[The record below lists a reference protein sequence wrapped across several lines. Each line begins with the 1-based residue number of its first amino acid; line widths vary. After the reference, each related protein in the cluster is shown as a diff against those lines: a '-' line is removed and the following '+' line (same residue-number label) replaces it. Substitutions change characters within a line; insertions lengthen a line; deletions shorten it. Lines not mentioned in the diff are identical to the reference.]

1 MLSAS
6 TRSHLPALVLSV
18 LALTALGGCAS
29 YVPFTHE
36 LRTEHGLTDDE
47 VKNLQF
53 YVSHDVTLRRVWR
66 WWREVES
73 GARKGT
79 PGHKLLLISGKQIE
93 EVVIPAKT
101 PGVAVKVGPR
111 AIAVSFQPGTA
122 LVFAIKGSRLALEN
136 GFLRPVPVEPREE
149 FAGRPLTSLLGQ
161 QFAKPPN
168 PFPGNTDSSG
178 TSATF
183 AGDDASG
190 NYWLDSDNAGR
201 VVFAEK
207 EWNAEDNTLQ
217 AHLLIDS
224 DQLEH
229 VDKKKTVLS
238 GVKLEGH

>member
-1 MLSAS
+1 MLSAP

-53 YVSHDVTLRRVWR
+53 YVSHDVTLRR
-66 WWREVES
+66 EVES
-73 GARKGT
+73 GGRKVT

-93 EVVIPAKT
+93 EVVISAKT

-122 LVFAIKGSRLALEN
+122 MVFAIKGSRLALEN
-136 GFLRPVPVEPREE
+136 GFLRPVPLAGQND
-149 FAGRPLTSLLGQ
+149 FAARPFGALLGQ

-168 PFPGNTDSSG
+168 PFPGNDGTG
-178 TSATF
+178 TSTTF
-183 AGDDASG
+183 AGDDATG

-224 DQLEH
+224 DSLEN
-229 VDKKKTVLS
+229 VEKKKTVLS
-238 GVKLEGH
+238 GVKLEGR

>member
-6 TRSHLPALVLSV
+6 TRSHLPALILSV
-18 LALTALGGCAS
+18 LALSALGGCAS

-36 LRTEHGLTDDE
+36 LRTEHGLTDEE

-53 YVSHDVTLRRVWR
+53 YVSHDVTLRR
-66 WWREVES
+66 EVES
-73 GARKGT
+73 GGRKVT

-93 EVVIPAKT
+93 EVVIAAKT

-122 LVFAIKGSRLALEN
+122 LVFALKGSRLALEN
-136 GFLRPVPVEPREE
+136 GFLRPIPMQAQDD
-149 FAGRPLTSLLGQ
+149 FARRSVAGLLGQ

-168 PFPGNTDSSG
+168 PFPGNDG
-178 TSATF
+178 TPTTTTF
-183 AGDDASG
+183 AGDDATG
-190 NYWLDSDNAGR
+190 NYWIDSDGAGR

-207 EWNAEDNTLQ
+207 EWNAEDTTQQ

-224 DQLEH
+224 DQLEN

>member
-1 MLSAS
+1 MLSAM

-18 LALTALGGCAS
+18 LALSALGGCAS

-36 LRTEHGLTDDE
+36 LRTEHGLTDEE

-53 YVSHDVTLRRVWR
+53 YVSHDVTLRR
-66 WWREVES
+66 EVES
-73 GARKGT
+73 GSRKVT
-79 PGHKLLLISGKQIE
+79 PGHKLLLVSGKQIE
-93 EVVIPAKT
+93 EVVIGAKT

-122 LVFAIKGSRLALEN
+122 LIFAIKGSRLALEN
-136 GFLRPVPVEPREE
+136 GFLRPVPVEAHED
-149 FAGRPLTSLLGQ
+149 FAARPFAALLGQ

-168 PFPGNTDSSG
+168 PFPGNDGTG
-178 TSATF
+178 TSTTF

-201 VVFAEK
+201 VQFAEK
-207 EWNAEDNTLQ
+207 EWSAEDNTLQ

-224 DQLEH
+224 DSLEN

>member
-1 MLSAS
+1 L
-6 TRSHLPALVLSV
+6 
-18 LALTALGGCAS
+18 
-29 YVPFTHE
+29 
-36 LRTEHGLTDDE
+36 
-47 VKNLQF
+47 KNLQF
-53 YVSHDVTLRRVWR
+53 YVSHEVTLR
-66 WWREVES
+66 REVES
-73 GARKGT
+73 GGRKVT

-93 EVVIPAKT
+93 EVVIGAKT

-122 LVFAIKGSRLALEN
+122 LIFAIKGSRLAMEN
-136 GFLRPVPVEPREE
+136 GFLRPLPRDTQEDIASRG
-149 FAGRPLTSLLGQ
+149 FAGVLGQ

-168 PFPGNTDSSG
+168 PFPGNDG
-178 TSATF
+178 TGTVTT

-201 VVFAEK
+201 VQFAEK

-224 DQLEH
+224 DSLEN

>member
-1 MLSAS
+1 MLSAP
-6 TRSHLPALVLSV
+6 TRSALPVLVLSV

-29 YVPFTHE
+29 YIPFTHE

-53 YVSHDVTLRRVWR
+53 YVSHDVTLRR
-66 WWREVES
+66 EVES
-73 GARKGT
+73 GGRKVT

-122 LVFAIKGSRLALEN
+122 MIFTIKGSRLALEN
-136 GFLRPVPVEPREE
+136 GFLRPVPLAERND

-168 PFPGNTDSSG
+168 PFPGNTDANG
-178 TSATF
+178 TSSTF
-183 AGDDASG
+183 AGEDASG
-190 NYWLDSDNAGR
+190 NYWLDSDSAGR
-201 VVFAEK
+201 VLFAEK
-207 EWNAEDNTLQ
+207 EWNAEDNTMQ

-224 DQLEH
+224 DQLES
-229 VDKKKTVLS
+229 VDKKKTVLG

>member
-1 MLSAS
+1 MLSAPI
-6 TRSHLPALVLSV
+6 RNHLPALVLSV
-18 LALTALGGCAS
+18 LALSAVGGCAS

-36 LRTEHGLTDDE
+36 LRTEHGLTDEE

-53 YVSHDVTLRRVWR
+53 YVSHDVTLH
-66 WWREVES
+66 REVES
-73 GARKGT
+73 GGRKVT

-111 AIAVSFQPGTA
+111 ALAVSFQPGTA
-122 LVFAIKGSRLALEN
+122 LIFAIKGSRLALEN
-136 GFLRPVPVEPREE
+136 GFLRPVPMEPQNN
-149 FAGRPLTSLLGQ
+149 FATRSIAPFLGQ

-168 PFPGNTDSSG
+168 PFPGNTDSNG

-190 NYWLDSDNAGR
+190 NYWLDADNAGR

-224 DQLEH
+224 DQLEN

>member
-1 MLSAS
+1 MFS

-36 LRTEHGLTDDE
+36 LRTEHGLTDEE

-53 YVSHDVTLRRVWR
+53 YVSHDVTLRR
-66 WWREVES
+66 EVES
-73 GARKGT
+73 GGRKVT

-93 EVVIPAKT
+93 EVVIGAKT

-122 LVFAIKGSRLALEN
+122 LIFAIKGSRLALEN
-136 GFLRPVPVEPREE
+136 GFLRPEAREE
-149 FAGRPLTSLLGQ
+149 FAGKPITSFLGQ

-168 PFPGNTDSSG
+168 PFPGNDG
-178 TSATF
+178 TGTTTTF

-201 VVFAEK
+201 VQFAEK

-224 DQLEH
+224 DQLEN

-238 GVKLEGH
+238 GVKLEGQ

>member
-1 MLSAS
+1 MLSP
-6 TRSHLPALVLSV
+6 TRNHLPALVLSV
-18 LALTALGGCAS
+18 LALSALGGCAS

-53 YVSHDVTLRRVWR
+53 YVSHDITLR
-66 WWREVES
+66 REVES
-73 GARKGT
+73 GGRKVT

-93 EVVIPAKT
+93 EVVIAAKT

-111 AIAVSFQPGTA
+111 ALAVSFQPGTA
-122 LVFAIKGSRLALEN
+122 LIFTIKGSRLALEN
-136 GFLRPVPVEPREE
+136 GFLRPVPMAQEE
-149 FAGRPLTSLLGQ
+149 NFATRSMAPFLGQ

-168 PFPGNTDSSG
+168 PFPGNDG
-178 TSATF
+178 TGTTTTF
-183 AGDDASG
+183 AGDDATG
-190 NYWLDSDNAGR
+190 NYWLDSDGAGR

-207 EWNAEDNTLQ
+207 EWNAEDNTQQ

-224 DQLEH
+224 DQLEN
-229 VDKKKTVLS
+229 VDKKKTVLG

>member
-1 MLSAS
+1 MLSAT
-6 TRSHLPALVLSV
+6 TRNHLPALALSV
-18 LALTALGGCAS
+18 IALSMLGGCAS
-29 YVPFTHE
+29 YIPFTHE

-53 YVSHDVTLRRVWR
+53 YVSHDVTLRR
-66 WWREVES
+66 EVES
-73 GARKGT
+73 GGRKVT

-111 AIAVSFQPGTA
+111 ALAVSFQPGTA
-122 LVFAIKGSRLALEN
+122 MIFALKGSRLALEN
-136 GFLRPVPVEPREE
+136 GFLRPVPIAESRD
-149 FAGRPLTSLLGQ
+149 FAGQPLANLLGQ

-168 PFPGNTDSSG
+168 PFPGNDGNNT
-178 TSATF
+178 TSLVPT
-183 AGDDASG
+183 DDATG

-201 VVFAEK
+201 VLFAEK

-224 DQLEH
+224 DQLEN
-229 VDKKKTVLS
+229 VDKKKTVLG
-238 GVKLEGH
+238 GVKLEGQ

>member
-1 MLSAS
+1 MFSAT
-6 TRSHLPALVLSV
+6 TRTHLPALVLSV
-18 LALTALGGCAS
+18 LALSALGGCAS

-53 YVSHDVTLRRVWR
+53 YVSHDVTLRR
-66 WWREVES
+66 EIES
-73 GARKGT
+73 GGRKVT

-93 EVVIPAKT
+93 EVVIAAKT

-122 LVFAIKGSRLALEN
+122 LIFSLKGSRLALEN
-136 GFLRPVPVEPREE
+136 GFLRPVPLDGPRD
-149 FAGRPLTSLLGQ
+149 FAARPFSDLLGQ

-168 PFPGNTDSSG
+168 PFPGNTDSTG
-178 TSATF
+178 TSTTF
-183 AGDDASG
+183 AGDDATG
-190 NYWLDSDNAGR
+190 NYWIDSDNAGR

-224 DQLEH
+224 DQLEN

>member
-1 MLSAS
+1 MSSAT
-6 TRSHLPALVLSV
+6 TRTHLPALVLSV
-18 LALTALGGCAS
+18 LALSALGGCAS

-53 YVSHDVTLRRVWR
+53 YVSHDVTLRR
-66 WWREVES
+66 EIES
-73 GARKGT
+73 GGRKVT

-93 EVVIPAKT
+93 EVVIAAKT

-122 LVFAIKGSRLALEN
+122 LIFALKGSRLALEN
-136 GFLRPVPVEPREE
+136 GFLRPVPLEVGQSD
-149 FAGRPLTSLLGQ
+149 FATRPLVGLLGQ

-168 PFPGNTDSSG
+168 PFPGNDGTG
-178 TSATF
+178 TSTTF
-183 AGDDASG
+183 AGDDATG

-224 DQLEH
+224 DQLEN

-238 GVKLEGH
+238 GVKLDGH

>member
-6 TRSHLPALVLSV
+6 TRTHLPALVLSV

-53 YVSHDVTLRRVWR
+53 YVSHDVTLRR
-66 WWREVES
+66 EIES
-73 GARKGT
+73 GGRKVT

-111 AIAVSFQPGTA
+111 AVAVSFQPGTA
-122 LVFAIKGSRLALEN
+122 LIFALKGSRLALEN
-136 GFLRPVPVEPREE
+136 GFLRPVPLDGQRDFASRP
-149 FAGRPLTSLLGQ
+149 FAGLLGQ

-168 PFPGNTDSSG
+168 PFPGNNDPSVPST
-178 TSATF
+178 TF
-183 AGDDASG
+183 AGDDATG
-190 NYWLDSDNAGR
+190 NYWLDADNAGR

-224 DQLEH
+224 DQLEN

>member
-1 MLSAS
+1 MLS

-36 LRTEHGLTDDE
+36 LRTEHGLTDEE

-53 YVSHDVTLRRVWR
+53 YVSHDVTLRR
-66 WWREVES
+66 EVES
-73 GARKGT
+73 GGRKVT

-93 EVVIPAKT
+93 EVVIGAKT
-101 PGVAVKVGPR
+101 PGVAVKVGR
-111 AIAVSFQPGTA
+111 QAIAVSFQPGTA
-122 LVFAIKGSRLALEN
+122 LIFTIKDSRLALEG
-136 GFLRPVPVEPREE
+136 GFLRPVPMEPREE
-149 FAGRPLTSLLGQ
+149 FASRGFAGVLGQ

-168 PFPGNTDSSG
+168 PFPGNEG
-178 TSATF
+178 TETPTVAR
-183 AGDDASG
+183 DDASG
-190 NYWLDSDNAGR
+190 NYWLDSNSAGR
-201 VVFAEK
+201 VQFAEK
-207 EWNAEDNTLQ
+207 EWSAEDNTLQ

-224 DQLEH
+224 DSLEN

>member
-6 TRSHLPALVLSV
+6 TRTHLPALVLSV

-53 YVSHDVTLRRVWR
+53 YVSHDVTLRR
-66 WWREVES
+66 EIES
-73 GARKGT
+73 GGRKVT

-122 LVFAIKGSRLALEN
+122 MIFTIKGSRLALDN
-136 GFLRPVPVEPREE
+136 GFLRPVPFDSGHD
-149 FAGRPLTSLLGQ
+149 FASRSIAPFLGQ

-183 AGDDASG
+183 AGDDATG
-190 NYWLDSDNAGR
+190 NYWLDSDSAGR

-224 DQLEH
+224 DQLEN
-229 VDKKKTVLS
+229 VDKKKTVLG
-238 GVKLEGH
+238 GVKLDGH